1 MNDDASTGFQEY
13 THHRRLPQEPERGDS
28 AAQTKYCGASPKATR
43 APDLTGTVTGIRVGP
58 EGSPTY
64 PNSNGADCEVRA
76 VAVFRIGGR
85 YKDRTCDPF
94 HVKEVLYR

>member
-1 MNDDASTGFQEY
+1 MNFAPSTGIQEY
-13 THHRRLPQEPERGDS
+13 THHRRLLQESGHEEFSNAGVV
-28 AAQTKYCGASPKATR
+28 CGASPKATR
-43 APDLTGTVTGIRVGP
+43 VTGLTDAITGICVGS
-58 EGSPTY
+58 EDSPPD
-64 PNSNGADCEVRA
+64 PNSNGANCEVRA